1 MDSLLYTL
9 SETVHKQNYVIAT
22 YYTRLPR
29 EVDILKKAATLA
41 VGQTIG
47 TWIPIPGITEE
58 IRERYMG
65 KVVNVFDVPSLELAT
80 QITEDQREYLIQIA
94 YPSVN
99 FGTDLPLLITA
110 LLGND
115 ASTSAR
121 QNFWIL
127 SFPRSLSVNSEG
139 HSMGLKEY
147 RILPE

>member
-80 QITEDQREYLIQIA
+80 QITEDQRE
-94 YPSVN
+94 
-99 FGTDLPLLITA
+99 
-110 LLGND
+110 
-115 ASTSAR
+115 
-121 QNFWIL
+121 
-127 SFPRSLSVNSEG
+127 
-139 HSMGLKEY
+139 
-147 RILPE
+147 